1 MITEDIALNKLAS
14 YCVSSERCKSDLIDK
29 LKRWE
34 LPVDAIERVIAKL
47 EKEKFI
53 DEERFCRAFVK
64 DKFRFA
70 KWGKKKIAQALYY
83 KNISQS
89 ISYKYLDEINQEE
102 YIELLTDL
110 LNAKRKTIRAKDAF
124 ELNGKLIRFAL
135 SRGFE
140 FEDIKL
146 CIADADCQE

>member
-1 MITEDIALNKLAS
+1 MIKEDIALNKLAS
-14 YCVSSERCKSDLIDK
+14 YCVSAERCKSDLIDK

>member
-1 MITEDIALNKLAS
+1 MIKEDIALNKLAS

>member
-14 YCVSSERCKSDLIDK
+14 YCVSAERCKSDLIDK

>member
-14 YCVSSERCKSDLIDK
+14 YCVSAERCKSDLIDK

-34 LPVDAIERVIAKL
+34 LPADAIERVIAKL

-146 CIADADCQE
+146 CISDADCQE

>member
-14 YCVSSERCKSDLIDK
+14 YCVSAERCKSDLIDK

-34 LPVDAIERVIAKL
+34 LPADTIERVIAKL
-47 EKEKFI
+47 EKETFI

>member
-1 MITEDIALNKLAS
+1 MIKEDIALNKLAS

-110 LNAKRKTIRAKDAF
+110 LNAKRKTIRAKDAC
-124 ELNGKLIRFAL
+124 ELNGKLIRFSL

-140 FEDIKL
+140 F
-146 CIADADCQE
+146 

>member
-14 YCVSSERCKSDLIDK
+14 YCVSAERCKSDLIDK

-34 LPVDAIERVIAKL
+34 LPADTIERVIAKL